1 MTATKISWK
10 GQRGEVYETD
20 NNNNNNKTFKRKPC
34 KQTLVV

>member
-20 NNNNNNKTFKRKPC
+20 NNNNKKTFKRKPC